1 MLSSIPLIIGF
12 CIIAEIAFGS
22 MFKPPIPES
31 PPPLIIPGNPPN
43 PAIPPIGFKGA
54 YEADPGL
61 AKVEELLP
69 PAGAGASAFF

>member
-1 MLSSIPLIIGF
+1 
-12 CIIAEIAFGS
+12 

-69 PAGAGASAFF
+69 PAGAGASTFF